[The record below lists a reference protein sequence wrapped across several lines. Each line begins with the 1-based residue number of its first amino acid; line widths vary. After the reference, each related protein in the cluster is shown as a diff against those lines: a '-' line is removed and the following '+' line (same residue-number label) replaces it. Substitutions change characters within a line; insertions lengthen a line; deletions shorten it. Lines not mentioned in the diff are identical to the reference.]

1 MEKHLREGKLTTTEK
16 RQQTFLSIYRMSG
29 NKTKAAKGAS
39 VSLSTAMRW
48 LKDDLA
54 FAALFTEAEA
64 EVKARLEGVAVE
76 QALRPE
82 NFPERKFLL
91 SKLDPQKYG
100 DRQTV
105 EVATPET
112 LRVILTDE
120 GNQPPPLPI
129 QGDTSVN
136 P

>member
-1 MEKHLREGKLTTTEK
+1 MNKDILAGKLTATER
-16 RQQTFLSIYRMSG
+16 RQDAFLDLFRRTG
-29 NKTKAAKGAS
+29 NRAKAAKGAS
-39 VSLSTAMRW
+39 ITLGTVGKW

-54 FAALFTEAEA
+54 FAQLYTEAEV
-64 EVKARLEGVAVE
+64 EIKARLEGVAVE
-76 QALRPE
+76 QAMKPR
-82 NFPERKFLL
+82 NFPERKFIL